1 MVIKEKKGYEYIPK
15 LMAVILNARRTDKG
29 KMTQVNRL
37 SQDDPRRLAPTI
49 GKLPSRSTDVLVEEK
64 MSRFKK

>member
-15 LMAVILNARRTDKG
+15 LMAVILNARRTDK
-29 KMTQVNRL
+29 MTQVNRL

-49 GKLPSRSTDVLVEEK
+49 AKLPSRSTNMLVEEK